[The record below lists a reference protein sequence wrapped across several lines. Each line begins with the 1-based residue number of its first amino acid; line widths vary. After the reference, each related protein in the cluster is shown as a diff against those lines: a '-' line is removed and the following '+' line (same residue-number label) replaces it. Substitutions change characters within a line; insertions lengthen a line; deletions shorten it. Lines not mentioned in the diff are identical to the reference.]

1 MQKTKDNAETKILSW
16 KKWQN
21 NVCNK
26 RCKNIQNKS
35 KKTHKCP
42 KSPKHFFKPCKTK
55 QLTHMVSAASETV
68 YISIV
73 RGLMVQRGVVSYIRD
88 SW

>member
-1 MQKTKDNAETKILSW
+1 MAKQRMQQKMQKYPKQIQKNTQMPKITKT
-16 KKWQN
+16 
-21 NVCNK
+21 
-26 RCKNIQNKS
+26 
-35 KKTHKCP
+35 
-42 KSPKHFFKPCKTK
+42 FFKPCKTK
-55 QLTHMVSAASETV
+55 QLTQMVSAASETV